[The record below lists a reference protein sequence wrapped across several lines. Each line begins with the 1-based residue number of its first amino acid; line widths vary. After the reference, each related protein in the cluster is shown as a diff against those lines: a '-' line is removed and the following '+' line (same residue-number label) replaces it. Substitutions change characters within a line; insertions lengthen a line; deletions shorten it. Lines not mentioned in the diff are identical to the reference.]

1 MRDRSIALWIVVFLL
16 GAAALA
22 FGAVELWAEEWLRFG
37 ALAAFVAVVWR
48 EDPKSL
54 VKGRV
59 AALLL
64 PVILLVVWGFFQT
77 VPLGRPLLQALSP
90 RTARIKAETVAPAGG
105 ASLPSFLL
113 GQAKSRGVTIE
124 DGAVTPTAPADPGS
138 PASRSSISIEPYA
151 TRRACLAWIA
161 PILLI
166 FVAERIA
173 RDAEKR
179 YRMFWAIAGWTGLL
193 GAIAVA
199 QQVAGNDKLMWIR
212 EIPKDSAPLGP
223 FVNPNHFAGY
233 VELGILVAF
242 GLALAILARA
252 EGRLTWQGIRLVLTD
267 RVWGL
272 PRVFALGVIV
282 LLGLAGL
289 VLTKCR
295 GGQLALVA
303 GLFVLLPVGRLRKL
317 LPVGAVLLV
326 VLALAMGVAS
336 WLGSE
341 EQTLQTAFFA
351 ENTGDLSLAM
361 RSDIWGRTWRI
372 VADHPLTGTG
382 LGTFEW
388 AYAANDREGE
398 WQGTIQ
404 AHNEYLQLASETGLV
419 GITLLIWMM
428 AAFARKVLWRVLV
441 PSDGRPRWTTLAL
454 VGALFAM
461 LLHSLIEFSLQIPA
475 VGALFAVIVGTLI
488 AAAGDAPQDAEAS

>member
-1 MRDRSIALWIVVFLL
+1 MSSRSIALWIVAFLL

-22 FGAVELWAEEWLRFG
+22 FGAVELWAEEWLRLG
-37 ALAAFVAVVWR
+37 ALAAFIAVAWR
-48 EDPKSL
+48 ENPGSL
-54 VKGRV
+54 LKGRV
-59 AALLL
+59 AAVLL
-64 PVILLVVWGFFQT
+64 PLVLLVGWGFFQS
-77 VPLGRPLLQALSP
+77 VPLGRPLLQLLSP
-90 RTARIKAETVAPAGG
+90 RTARVKAETVPPAGV
-105 ASLPSFLL
+105 SLPSYLL
-113 GQAKSRGVTIE
+113 GQAKARGVTIE
-124 DGAVTPTAPADPGS
+124 DGAVTPQAPVEPGN
-138 PASRSSISIEPYA
+138 PAVQSSLSINPYA

-161 PILLI
+161 PLLLI

-199 QQVAGNDKLMWIR
+199 QLVAGNDKLMWIR

-233 VELGILVAF
+233 VELGLLVTIGL
-242 GLALAILARA
+242 GLATLARA
-252 EGRLTWQGIRLVLTD
+252 EGRLSWTGIRQVLTD

-272 PRVFALGVIV
+272 PRVFALAVIV
-282 LLGLAGL
+282 ALGLAGL

-295 GGQLALVA
+295 GGQAALVA
-303 GLFVLLPVGRLRKL
+303 GALVLLPVGRLRKL
-317 LPVGAVLLV
+317 LPAAAV
-326 VLALAMGVAS
+326 VLIVLAFALGVAS

-372 VADHPLTGTG
+372 VADNPLTGTG

-388 AYAANDREGE
+388 AYAMNDREGE

-404 AHNEYLQLASETGLV
+404 AHNEYLQLASETGFV
-419 GITLLIWMM
+419 GIALLIWMM
-428 AAFARKVLWRVLV
+428 AVFAKKVLWPVLV
-441 PSDGRPRWTTLAL
+441 PADGRPRFTSLAL
-454 VGALFAM
+454 VGAFFAM
-461 LLHSLIEFSLQIPA
+461 MLHSLIEFSLQIPA
-475 VGALFAVIVGTLI
+475 VGALFAVIVGTLV
-488 AAAGDAPQDAEAS
+488 AAAGDAPQDAEA